1 MKKALLV
8 VSLILS
14 FCFANA
20 QNNVRA
26 WYADGQVWVVW
37 EMELPLPLT
46 YSIYGSPSPFANT
59 NNAILLGRPF
69 IFEYGAAALKD
80 QVDTFA
86 TYRIPD
92 GQGGLY
98 QLALNEALFVA
109 TPHQSGSLYFAVVK
123 PGETTVTTGVNITNG
138 SVPFSYDPI
147 GDPVECHLQAT
158 FPSPFAAGYVC
169 QAYMMW
175 ADGRQNHWEGRPD
188 FPIMAN
194 AAKNGMPSLF
204 MISAPLGIDTT
215 QPLPLTVWLHGGGG
229 TARQSLAG
237 SRPIVNIS
245 PAEGI
250 LLAHNDDVMGWRDTV
265 QPNPEQPSWH
275 FGWRKNWDPFTPG
288 NLPTGVDTVI
298 NYTQRRYLWIDGWL
312 TRRFNIDTT
321 RININGHS
329 MGGAGTTAMT
339 KCHPRHYASATIF
352 NNGFGPHESSGI
364 NAIFGAPT
372 DNFPTNLTNRSGGK
386 VRLAQLW
393 NIIDNCSPERDWP
406 PIRSYHSKNDDNGTM
421 RWDAYVVE
429 NYHAADSLGM
439 GVQLYWSERAHGIDE
454 GPSYNDHW
462 HNGNLVTQQTG
473 YDNTAYEE
481 AHFNSDDWLPAFF
494 NHRLEPS
501 AGDPGDGTIGT
512 GPNGV
517 GDDWGTWGGYHRWED
532 AVVHEWGIEDGTYP
546 YWEVTAWLEDG
557 AVFTNDNCPVD
568 SLVSDLVIRR
578 KDIYICESCNPP
590 LGWYAAWADEI
601 GAGGYRQ
608 YLETQTSFTDSTLI
622 ITDFKLFRKN
632 IRRMRLKIA
641 LIVPTTSVGA
651 MPFTAALAPNP
662 AQDATTLT
670 VNLQAPSELRI
681 SVSDLSGRLHSQNF
695 VAQSGENRIP
705 LAVEHLPPGLYFVQ
719 VVDEQG
725 SAAVLKL
732 VVGR

>member
-20 QNNVRA
+20 QNNIRA

-37 EMELPLPLT
+37 EVGLPLPLT

-59 NNAILLGRPF
+59 DNAILLGRPF
-69 IFEYGAAALKD
+69 IFEYGAAALKE

-123 PGETTVTTGVNITNG
+123 PGETTVTTGVNITDG
-138 SVPFSYDPI
+138 IVQFSYDPI

-188 FPIMAN
+188 FPVMAN
-194 AAKNGMPSLF
+194 AAKNGMPGLF

-275 FGWRKNWDPFTPG
+275 FGWRKNWDPFSPG

-298 NYTQRRYLWIDGWL
+298 NYTQRRYLWIDSWL

-329 MGGAGTTAMT
+329 MGAAGTTAMT

-364 NAIFGAPT
+364 DAIFGAPT

-386 VRLAQLW
+386 VRLSQLW
-393 NIIDNCSPERDWP
+393 NIIDNCSLERDWP
-406 PIRSYHSKNDDNGTM
+406 PIRCYHSKNDDNGTM

-439 GVQLYWSERAHGIDE
+439 GVQLYWSERGHGIDD
-454 GPSYNDHW
+454 GPNYNDHW
-462 HNGNLVTQQTG
+462 HNGNLATQQTG

-481 AHFNSDDWLPAFF
+481 AHFDSDDWLPAFF

-532 AVVHEWGIEDGTYP
+532 ARIENGCWGPGTFYTTI
-546 YWEVTAWLEDG
+546 YLEDSSL
-557 AVFTNDNCPVD
+557 FINDRCPVD
-568 SLVSDLVIRR
+568 SLVADMYVRR
-578 KDIYICESCNPP
+578 LPYEQATYCDFGSNPQ
-590 LGWYAAWADEI
+590 AAWFVDV
-601 GAGGYRQ
+601 YSLDDDYFQ
-608 YLETQTSFTDSTLI
+608 YVDSYCEGEDLLRI
-622 ITDFKLFRKN
+622 NGVKLFRKG
-632 IRRMRLKIA
+632 IRRLELSIC

-651 MPFTAALAPNP
+651 TPFTAALAPNP

-681 SVSDLSGRLHSQNF
+681 SVSDLSGRQHSQTF
-695 VAQSGENRIP
+695 AAQSGENRIP
-705 LAVEHLPPGLYFVQ
+705 LVVEHLPPGLYFVQ
-719 VVDEQG
+719 VVDERG